1 MSMYSGSL
9 QIDQVV
15 VVANG
20 FNMWCSTSSRWMY
33 GLQGKTNTGQKHG
46 TLLCVASV
54 YVCISTNLCRMIL
67 CSQKHGQHFCFNQ
80 KGCKVT
86 STQCSRTFNFRFTT
100 MDNIVRYQQTIDH
113 IHPVLLISAA
123 SCPNT
128 IPRCTQT
135 YEGPSHADKPNLD
148 PQVHQVA
155 YTCGLQ
161 ALGTCG
167 I

>member
-1 MSMYSGSL
+1 
-9 QIDQVV
+9 
-15 VVANG
+15 
-20 FNMWCSTSSRWMY
+20 
-33 GLQGKTNTGQKHG
+33 
-46 TLLCVASV
+46 
-54 YVCISTNLCRMIL
+54 MIL

-167 I
+167 IWWATHLCTSSYQSGQFELLILSQSLTGSKLPVHEHIRLLTDVVFYLHYNDTRKLF